1 MQPRLLD
8 REMVKSP
15 WLRRRHLR
23 KEVRSCVSWKKRSG
37 HFRLP
42 AASSLGLQATL
53 SSSDGLIVP
62 QAQGAHNCANSFDFI
77 AEFEMVAAGSDS
89 SCRHPTALP
98 AQFASTEA
106 EATALPFTSASVE
119 APPLDLEVVDM
130 EIPRCRAP
138 NFDGLFPASPTT
150 GEPVLILASQ
160 RIQNLLS

>member
-1 MQPRLLD
+1 
-8 REMVKSP
+8 
-15 WLRRRHLR
+15 
-23 KEVRSCVSWKKRSG
+23 VSWKKRSG

-53 SSSDGLIVP
+53 SSSDGLIVS

-77 AEFEMVAAGSDS
+77 AEFEMVEAGSDS
-89 SCRHPTALP
+89 SSPCRHPTALP

-130 EIPRCRAP
+130 EIHRTSAP
-138 NFDGLFPASPTT
+138 GP
-150 GEPVLILASQ
+150 
-160 RIQNLLS
+160 